1 MTMEENFEK
10 QSHGLFIPNELL
22 ERKDLKPLE
31 LLIWATIYAYTNWA
45 KGKACWLTNEDFAKQ
60 WGCSIQSVSDY
71 IAHLKKLGFIEQV
84 SFDGRRRV
92 LRSVLGKVYENS

>member
-1 MTMEENFEK
+1 MEENFEK

-31 LLIWATIYAYTNWA
+31 LLIWATIHAYTRWA
-45 KGKACWLTNEDFAKQ
+45 KGKACWLTNEDLAKQ
-60 WGCSIQSVSDY
+60 WGCSIQSISDY

-84 SFDGRRRV
+84 SFNGRRRV
-92 LRSVLGKVYENS
+92 LRSVLSKVYENS